1 MKHSGQQRASV
12 RIHYTP
18 SALNILI
25 KDKGK
30 GFDQKIDVNAEATG
44 EMKHYGIA
52 GIIERAKH
60 IGAQIQITPKLGEGV
75 KVRIVLNKNQPV
87 ISQ

>member
-1 MKHSGQQRASV
+1 V
-12 RIHYTP
+12 R
-18 SALNILI
+18 L
-25 KDKGK
+25 
-30 GFDQKIDVNAEATG
+30 
-44 EMKHYGIA
+44 YGIA

-75 KVRIVLNKNQPV
+75 KVRILLNKNQPV

>member
-1 MKHSGQQRASV
+1 MHPLLFFSKPCPV
-12 RIHYTP
+12 R
-18 SALNILI
+18 L
-25 KDKGK
+25 
-30 GFDQKIDVNAEATG
+30 
-44 EMKHYGIA
+44 YGIA